1 MRISSDGDQYSL
13 HNGTMFD
20 TLWSLLLFYAENPG
34 LLKLT
39 NGESV
44 ELKQPLYFQN
54 NIKER

>member
-1 MRISSDGDQYSL
+1 MRINGDSDQYSL
-13 HNGTMFD
+13 HNGTTFE

-34 LLKLT
+34 LMKLT
-39 NGESV
+39 TGESV